1 MVDILAEVT
10 GPLQFVPR
18 GFAML
23 VAFNTVIAGG
33 KTLDRIESH
42 RKELH
47 DV

>member
-1 MVDILAEVT
+1 MPDILAEVT
-10 GPLQFVPR
+10 GPSQLVPR

-33 KTLDRIESH
+33 KTLGRIESH
-42 RKELH
+42 REELH